1 MQKYSLNG
9 LRVITFIVQNTISSN
24 IDIASLCQ
32 NNYSKEYF
40 DEVKQC
46 CRYRLGILSK
56 YFYIVNTKVMK
67 SIDDNIVLNCLVL
80 YSDFV
85 ISNLSELL
93 IWRYRNIYNMRM
105 IGY

>member
-9 LRVITFIVQNTISSN
+9 LRVITFIVQNTISG
-24 IDIASLCQ
+24 D
-32 NNYSKEYF
+32 
-40 DEVKQC
+40 
-46 CRYRLGILSK
+46 
-56 YFYIVNTKVMK
+56 TKVMK

-93 IWRYRNIYNMRM
+93 IWRCRNIYNMRM